1 MFRPILDQ
9 ILVKPNKQNDK
20 TKGGLTIPES
30 TLRETPMTGTV
41 LSVGNGIYNGGSL
54 VPMQVKVN
62 DVITWMPYC
71 GRSIEWN
78 DEKLVLL
85 RESEI
90 MGVV

>member
-9 ILVKPNKQNDK
+9 ILVKPNKQVDK

-30 TLRETPMTGTV
+30 VLKETPTTGTIIA
-41 LSVGNGIYNGGSL
+41 LGNGVYHSGFL
-54 VPMQVKVN
+54 VPLQVKVG
-62 DVITWMPYC
+62 DTIIWMPYC
-71 GRSIEWN
+71 GRNIEWDN
-78 DEKLVLL
+78 EKVVIL